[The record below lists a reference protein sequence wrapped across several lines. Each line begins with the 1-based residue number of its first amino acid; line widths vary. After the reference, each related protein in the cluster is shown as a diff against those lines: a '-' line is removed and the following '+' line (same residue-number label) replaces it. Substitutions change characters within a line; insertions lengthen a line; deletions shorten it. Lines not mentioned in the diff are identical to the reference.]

1 MWNYISPSEAVKGGG
16 GIMGVVMFITID
28 GGDGCGKTTQQ
39 QRLCEWLRSMGRD
52 VVLCRDPG
60 GTELGDK
67 VREIVLNGGVG
78 ICNVAEMFL
87 FMASR
92 AQLVEEVIRPSV
104 LAGKDVI
111 SDRFLISN
119 IVYQGYAGGV
129 SIEEV
134 ESSGRIATSGIL
146 PDVGIILDV
155 PYEVGVGR
163 IGERAKDRMER
174 KGEEYHKRV
183 RNGFLEY
190 AQKNRLYVVIDAV
203 PPPEEVEQEIR
214 KILLKQGNF

>member
-1 MWNYISPSEAVKGGG
+1 
-16 GIMGVVMFITID
+16 MFITID

-39 QRLCEWLRSMGRD
+39 HRLCDWLQSLGRE

-67 VREIVLNGGVG
+67 VRDIVLNGGVE
-78 ICNVAEMFL
+78 ICNVAEMLL

-92 AQLVEEVIRPSV
+92 TQLVDEVIRPSIE
-104 LAGKDVI
+104 AGKDVI

-119 IVYQGYAGGV
+119 IVYQGYAGGM
-129 SIEEV
+129 SIDAIEFI
-134 ESSGRIATSGIL
+134 GNIATFGIM

-155 PYEVGVGR
+155 PYDVSVKR
-163 IGERAKDRMER
+163 IRNRAKDRMEC
-174 KGEEYHKRV
+174 KGEEYHKQV

-190 AQKNRLYVVIDAV
+190 AKKNPFYVVIDAV
-203 PPPEEVEQEIR
+203 VPFEEVELEIR
-214 KILLKQGNF
+214 KTIRKFLV